1 VAHDRVF
8 RYPKPVGGGEGG
20 REMEQ
25 LDLILAGIVALVAL
39 YLIFTSFFTV
49 NTAQVAVI
57 TRLGKSLRVAEPGLN
72 WKRPV

>member
-1 VAHDRVF
+1 
-8 RYPKPVGGGEGG
+8 
-20 REMEQ
+20 MEQ